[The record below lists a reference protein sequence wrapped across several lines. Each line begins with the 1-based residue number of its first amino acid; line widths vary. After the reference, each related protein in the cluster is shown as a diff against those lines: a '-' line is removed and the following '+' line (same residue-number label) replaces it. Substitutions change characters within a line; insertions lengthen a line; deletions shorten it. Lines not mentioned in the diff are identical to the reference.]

1 MPFYIWNLALSAIW
15 NLSPRLS
22 GLGLGKAGLLC
33 STRRCKNKHGHK
45 TKYLTARN
53 VLKVIKVKYYFQLSL
68 YARIKLSSR
77 GCRNKVRKWV
87 IHYST
92 YASCRRCL
100 DFLLLNYWWSLCLFM
115 YILTHSLVFM
125 YIFEDMLLLRW
136 QIFIFFPFTAKNTLP
151 TGHPLIHVAP
161 YGGSLLGLWSTQ
173 NMLLKWT
180 LSPNDQNVNPLNTVE
195 CILRLFDW

>member
-1 MPFYIWNLALSAIW
+1 MLHCREITLSVTRKERDRGKMTFYIWNLALSAIW

-22 GLGLGKAGLLC
+22 GLGLEKAGLLC

-77 GCRNKVRKWV
+77 GCRNKVRKWI
-87 IHYST
+87 IHYSI

-100 DFLLLNYWWSLCLFM
+100 GFLLMDYWWSLCLFM

-125 YIFEDMLLLRW
+125 YIFEDMLLLRG
-136 QIFIFFPFTAKNTLP
+136 QSFIFFSSYSQEHSAHWSPFL
-151 TGHPLIHVAP
+151 
-161 YGGSLLGLWSTQ
+161 
-173 NMLLKWT
+173 
-180 LSPNDQNVNPLNTVE
+180 
-195 CILRLFDW
+195 